1 MKIKPGLVIL
11 VLAGGGMMAAL
22 FAVKKTADD
31 RINRNVDA
39 ILDFSNR
46 LMAARSSLDELGQVN
61 LRLTNDL
68 MTSRQEMLN
77 FSNRLAEAS
86 DILTATRGSL
96 QSAQDRI
103 AGLIAQ
109 NQVLDRRAAAWSN
122 TFNVQIAET
131 RLRFAESETNNTF
144 LERELLQQTAAR
156 TELEGKFNDL
166 TAIRTQV
173 KKLKEDLV
181 TSRRLQW
188 MRTGTDPG
196 LPQIKDGQRQIQ
208 GKTPT
213 FASASRYDLNVE
225 IGSDGAIRV
234 MPATTTNAL
243 VPAGNPL
250 PP

>member
-31 RINRNVDA
+31 RLEKDIGV

-46 LMAARSSLDELGQVN
+46 LMAARSSLSDLGQVN

-68 MTSRQEMLN
+68 MTGRQEMMN
-77 FSNRLAEAS
+77 FSNRFAEVSGVLA
-86 DILTATRGSL
+86 ATRGSL

-109 NQVLDRRAAAWSN
+109 NQVLDRSAAAWSN

-131 RLRFAESETNNTF
+131 RLRLAESETNNTF
-144 LERELLQQTAAR
+144 LERELLRQTAAR

-166 TAIRTQV
+166 TAVRAQV
-173 KKLKEDLV
+173 NKLKEDLV
-181 TSRRLQW
+181 ISRRLQW

-208 GKTPT
+208 GKAPT

-243 VPAGNPL
+243 VPADNPL